1 MQSFVPR
8 PIYAVKQYGY
18 LAEAGDTP
26 EGIAEKFGRDPSD
39 FRELVAA
46 NLENRV
52 LMPQPLGSPYGSRT
66 FAEPIVEGEMLKIP
80 AHWEEPVGMVGEP
93 ISVQGIQ
100 VPDGIVQG
108 VMTAAQMYQASGQ
121 QQITPELLQPVTSAA
136 VQWYT
141 SMQGTTA
148 AANPLDYLPYVTGAA
163 AWARTMGPQI
173 AQQVNP
179 SALATFPWAALLA
192 WLPAQVNP
200 AQIDWEK
207 CLPGSPMGCSSIP
220 GTANVPWSSIPWAYL
235 ATLGTSLEKV
245 KPGVIDWSNPSPAA
259 ILAAFKAAI
268 EPALGSVGTRVI
280 SCGLNATYM
289 PPTSGKADDVG
300 ACVCLPGFD
309 WLTGTFKAGDDMS
322 YNCVPK
328 KGAPQPLPTLTPAE
342 NCSRVGGVWDA
353 ASSLCKPKD
362 SSVPRAPSGSSPATT
377 ALTAPGMSTG
387 MKVALGAAG
396 LLGGLALV
404 IGSIAAAKTMNN
416 EEDLERGR
424 KGNPLKAEDYFE
436 CFGCGKLGHFKDSWA
451 PGNEAICDACDTE
464 ITGRVHKHHAPKLS
478 PAELKRAKLL
488 IDQERKDIER
498 GRAGNPRKGM
508 RKLKASVEAWDSVHV
523 AIDHDR
529 VYEYGYQALDVSG
542 RANLGVTKYA
552 SHKKAVAEAMKKAA
566 EWNLSA
572 REVVVFDGQK
582 MVWKTGTP

>member
-8 PIYAVKQYGY
+8 PIYAIKQYGY

-39 FRELVAA
+39 FRELIAA

-52 LMPQPLGSPYGSRT
+52 LMPQALGSPYGSRT

-80 AHWEEPVGMVGEP
+80 AHWAEPVGMVGDP
-93 ISVQGIQ
+93 VSVQGMQ

-108 VMTAAQMYQASGQ
+108 VMTAVQMYQASGQ

-136 VQWYT
+136 VQWYMST
-141 SMQGTTA
+141 QGTTA
-148 AANPLDYLPYVTGAA
+148 APNPLDYLPYVNGAA

-179 SALATFPWAALLA
+179 SALATFPWGALLA

-207 CLPGSPMGCSSIP
+207 CAPGSPPGCSSIP

-268 EPALGSVGTRVI
+268 EPALGAKGERVI
-280 SCGLNATYM
+280 SCGLNATYV
-289 PPTSGKADDVG
+289 PPTSGRPDDVG
-300 ACVCLPGFD
+300 VCVCMPGFE
-309 WLTGTFKAGDDMS
+309 WQTERFTGDEAS

-328 KGAPQPLPTLTPAE
+328 KGAAQPLPTLTPAE
-342 NCSRVGGVWDA
+342 NCTRVGGVWDA
-353 ASSLCKPKD
+353 TNSLCKPKD
-362 SSVPRAPSGSSPATT
+362 ASPARLPSGSSSSTKT
-377 ALTAPGMSTG
+377 ALDAPGMSTG
-387 MKVALGAAG
+387 MKLVLGAAG
-396 LLGGLALV
+396 VLGVGALV
-404 IGSIAAAKTMNN
+404 VGSIAAAKTMNN

-424 KGNPLKAEDYFE
+424 KANPILDDEIANVLATAQNLVRDGMQGSLKHIIIEAARQDGLGSEVANAAYLAARQKMDAR
-436 CFGCGKLGHFKDSWA
+436 FGAD
-451 PGNEAICDACDTE
+451 
-464 ITGRVHKHHAPKLS
+464 
-478 PAELKRAKLL
+478 L
-488 IDQERKDIER
+488 I
-498 GRAGNPRKGM
+498 P
-508 RKLKASVEAWDSVHV
+508 
-523 AIDHDR
+523 
-529 VYEYGYQALDVSG
+529 
-542 RANLGVTKYA
+542 
-552 SHKKAVAEAMKKAA
+552 
-566 EWNLSA
+566 LSA
-572 REVVVFDGQK
+572 EEKESILHKARI
-582 MVWKTGTP
+582 MVLSWRPKDRAQTLKTSKRRTNVK